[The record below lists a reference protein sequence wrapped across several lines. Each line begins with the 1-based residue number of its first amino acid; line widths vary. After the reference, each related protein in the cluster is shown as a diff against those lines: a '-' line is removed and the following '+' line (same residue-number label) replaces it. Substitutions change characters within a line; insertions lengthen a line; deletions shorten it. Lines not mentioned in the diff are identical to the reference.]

1 MKLHDAAFDAYMTG
15 YVFAMLTKRIEIQKL
30 LGSVDIAKEETK
42 QAAGNKRQQKKAAK
56 DDIKVKVAGGF
67 ESVSGAATPI
77 RQLRSGKQA
86 AEDSLEDLQILS
98 RSQSAIESARG
109 TPTKGKRG
117 RAVHY
122 TALQNQPIEI
132 CMLDMIKNKLNL
144 IVHVPSYLPLDSD
157 SL

>member
-56 DDIKVKVAGGF
+56 DEIKVKVAGGF
-67 ESVSGAATPI
+67 ESVSGAATPT
-77 RQLRSGKQA
+77 RQLRNGKQA

-98 RSQSAIESARG
+98 HSQSAIESAKG
-109 TPTKGKRG
+109 TPMKGKRG